1 MDMKLKVMS
10 FSLLAM
16 VGSIQA
22 ANAALVE
29 EALPD
34 NTYITHNGLDW
45 AWANPQPASLET
57 STFTLDFQ
65 EQFGWRLPT
74 TEELAQAPT
83 PFDFVF
89 DGANVPL
96 GGTDPNT
103 GAIFEPSN
111 DQLTGDAACA
121 TPFFDTAITACQW
134 DDMVT
139 ADGTVFPWAGQD
151 DADDFSEQLV
161 VRLGDDPGQ
170 PVPPPETPDPG
181 DDDPDQPAPEQ
192 PEQPTTPPSAEVP
205 EPASL
210 GLIGLGLAM
219 LGLRRRR

>member
-1 MDMKLKVMS
+1 MDKKLKVMS
-10 FSLLAM
+10 FSLLAL
-16 VGSIQA
+16 VGSVQV

-34 NTYITHNGLDW
+34 NAYITLNGIDW
-45 AWANPQPASLET
+45 AWANPQPATSEG
-57 STFTLDFQ
+57 STFTLDYQ

-83 PFDFVF
+83 PFDFIF
-89 DGANVPL
+89 EGANVPL
-96 GGTDPNT
+96 GGTDPNS
-103 GAIFEPSN
+103 GATFDSPNEL
-111 DQLTGDAACA
+111 LTGDGACA
-121 TPFFDTAITACQW
+121 TPFFDTILTTCQW

-139 ADGTVFPWAGQD
+139 ADGTIFPWAGQN
-151 DADDFSEQLV
+151 DADNFSEQLV

-170 PVPPPETPDPG
+170 PVPPQPEP
-181 DDDPDQPAPEQ
+181 PAPEQ
-192 PEQPTTPPSAEVP
+192 PEPPKEPTTPPSAEVP

-219 LGLRRRR
+219 FGLRRRR